1 MTMKFFRLT
10 SLQVLLTILAIPALA
25 QTTIQPGV
33 VMEYRE
39 DKPQRPL
46 KGVEIEVKYAP
57 STTSNQKGAF
67 SLQFNRLK
75 PGSKVE
81 VRKISKPG
89 YVIYNDNAV
98 KQWNISN
105 NGTAFTIL
113 MADAKWFERVKNSLS
128 SKAIVNREKKYKQ
141 EVARL
146 EQKVKKG
153 ELSLQEKETQIMK
166 LEDEFERLKDSI
178 PAYAEFVTRINI
190 NECTSQQAMII
201 RSLKEGEIELD
212 EAIMRL
218 RGLDFIGAY
227 ERACE
232 AKRELE
238 SQIHNIDTSRDS
250 SLSGCDNYIAI
261 LKLAGGKDNY
271 REIGNILK
279 RAALAD
285 TTNLE
290 RVLDYA
296 QFASQQN
303 DLIEAA
309 HFFRIYVNQIEDKE
323 MLVMGL
329 LGIARG
335 EMQAKNWNS
344 SLFFF
349 DEAKDIA
356 AELVTDSTS
365 NSLQLYNVAQFE
377 KTSLLYE
384 LGRYTEADSIMS
396 IIYPYFESRNDGSI
410 NGKSYLSTIQN
421 NWANICRK
429 IGQND
434 HAEQLLTNCLSLSR
448 DLYELDS
455 LNYGHDLSKSLSSL
469 GGFYA
474 AIKKY
479 DEADKCYL
487 ESLDILSKLFK
498 KNPDA
503 FAETLFKVKTNY
515 AVSLKNQKRFQESE
529 RVYLDLIQLG
539 NELKSRNRI
548 AFGRFLSGA
557 YCNIGN
563 LYVHNNRLSEAEDFA
578 KEGLSLLMVLSEN
591 DTLSYNYELFATCV
605 SLSQIMV
612 YQKKYDEAENYVI
625 RAIKYNERLK
635 KADQIASQLNIYGLL
650 KNLAIINYYKREFVK
665 AEEYYI
671 RAIDI
676 MKKLYTRNP
685 DQNET
690 EYISI
695 KYSLG
700 GLYDVLERIDD
711 AKKQFSEVI
720 ELTKGKE
727 SQYQDYIDK
736 INVTMDN
743 WSNN

>member
-1 MTMKFFRLT
+1 MKYLRFV
-10 SLQVLLTILAIPALA
+10 SLHVLLTILAIPTFA
-25 QTTIQPGV
+25 QTTTQPGV

-89 YVIYNDNAV
+89 YVVYNDNAV

-105 NGTAFTIL
+105 KGTAFTIL

-128 SKAIVNREKKYKQ
+128 NKAIANREKKHKQ
-141 EVARL
+141 EVAKL
-146 EQKVKKG
+146 EQQVREGK
-153 ELSLQEKETQIMK
+153 LSLQEKETQIME

-190 NECTSQQAMII
+190 NECTSQQAKII
-201 RSLKEGEIELD
+201 RSLKDGEIELD
-212 EAIMRL
+212 EAIKRL

-227 ERACE
+227 EKACE

-238 SQIHNIDTSRDS
+238 SQIHRIDPVKDS

-271 REIGNILK
+271 REIGDILK

-285 TTNLE
+285 TINLE

-309 HFFRIYVNQIEDKE
+309 HFFKIYVKQIKDKE
-323 MLVMGL
+323 MLVMGT

-349 DEAKDIA
+349 DKAKDIA

-365 NSLQLYNVAQFE
+365 NSLLLYNVVQFE
-377 KTSLLYE
+377 KTSLLYD
-384 LGRYTEADSIMS
+384 LGRYIEADSIMS

-410 NGKSYLSTIQN
+410 NGKRYLSTLQC
-421 NWANICRK
+421 NWANICRT

-434 HAEQLLTNCLSLSR
+434 HAEQLLTNSLSLSR

-455 LNYGHDLSKSLSSL
+455 LKYGRDLSESLNSM
-469 GGFYA
+469 GHFYET
-474 AIKKY
+474 IKKY
-479 DEADKCYL
+479 EEADKYYM
-487 ESLDILSKLFK
+487 ESLDILTSLFQH
-498 KNPDA
+498 NPDA
-503 FAETLFKVKTNY
+503 FAETLLKIKTNY
-515 AVSLKNQKRFQESE
+515 AVSLKNQKRFEESE
-529 RVYLDLIQLG
+529 REYLNLIELAKDIRLR
-539 NELKSRNRI
+539 NEI
-548 AFGRFLSGA
+548 AFGRYLPGA
-557 YCNIGN
+557 YCNLGN
-563 LYVHNNRLSEAEDFA
+563 LYLNSNRLSEAEQSYN
-578 KEGLSLLMVLSEN
+578 ESLSLLLKLSEN
-591 DTLSYNYELFATCV
+591 DTLSYNKELLATYM
-605 SLSQIMV
+605 SLSKFMV
-612 YQKKYDEAENYVI
+612 NQKKYDKAEEYLTS
-625 RAIKYNERLK
+625 AIKINERLK
-635 KADQIASQLNIYGLL
+635 SAHPIASQSNIFALL
-650 KNLAIINYYKREFVK
+650 KNLAIINYYKRDFEK
-665 AEEYYI
+665 AESYFI
-671 RAIDI
+671 SAIDI
-676 MKKLYTRNP
+676 MKKLYMRNP
-685 DQNET
+685 DQNEN

-700 GLYDVLERIDD
+700 CLYDVLKQIDD

-727 SQYQDYIDK
+727 IQYKDYIDK
-736 INVTMDN
+736 INDAIDN